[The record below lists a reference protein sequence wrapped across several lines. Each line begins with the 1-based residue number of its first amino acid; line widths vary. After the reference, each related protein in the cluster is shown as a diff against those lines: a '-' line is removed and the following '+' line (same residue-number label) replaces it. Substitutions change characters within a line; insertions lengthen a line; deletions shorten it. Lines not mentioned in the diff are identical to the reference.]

1 MNEEIASLAMNLIFS
16 SGNAKSTAIQ
26 AIRKAEEDMP
36 EAKKLLKEAQS
47 QLHEGHAIQ
56 TRLMQD
62 EINGKDV
69 EKSILLI
76 HAQDHFMAADTVI
89 LLAKQMMKLYERLEH
104 NEAV

>member
-1 MNEEIASLAMNLIFS
+1 
-16 SGNAKSTAIQ
+16 
-26 AIRKAEEDMP
+26 
-36 EAKKLLKEAQS
+36 
-47 QLHEGHAIQ
+47 
-56 TRLMQD
+56 MQD